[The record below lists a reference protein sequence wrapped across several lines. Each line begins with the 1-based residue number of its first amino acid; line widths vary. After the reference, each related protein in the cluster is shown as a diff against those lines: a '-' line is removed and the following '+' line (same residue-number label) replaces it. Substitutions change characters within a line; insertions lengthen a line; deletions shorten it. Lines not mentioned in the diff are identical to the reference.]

1 MNPLFENAIDSLVLG
16 VNFYVEK
23 PIANPYKHSIL
34 NIFHSIELFLKEGLY
49 RVHPILISKNIDKP
63 IHDDTLTVG
72 LKEILARFRNLKINL
87 DKKDQDII
95 VELQK
100 RRNTIEH
107 HHYSEDESDF
117 YIIGKSLRFIYFFLP
132 NHLGEKLES
141 FLDEKLYSKV
151 REIILKY
158 EERLREA
165 EEEVS
170 KLTTPRTKD
179 DLCDPVDSALC
190 PECCNYT
197 VVIGT
202 ERGNYCFF
210 CRKEQELSQCE
221 WCSGYFPKE
230 EINEF
235 DMCDD
240 CLTERLEKL

>member
-49 RVHPILISKNIDKP
+49 RVHPILIFKNIDKP
-63 IHDDTLTVG
+63 IHDDSLTVG

-100 RRNTIEH
+100 RRNKIEH

-210 CRKEQELSQCE
+210 VGRNRNYHSANGVAVIFRKRKLM
-221 WCSGYFPKE
+221 
-230 EINEF
+230 N
-235 DMCDD
+235 
-240 CLTERLEKL
+240 LTCAMIVSLNV